1 MPQASQEPSSA
12 ACAGSDWRSLP
23 TGWFTHPLVS
33 LPNPLE
39 EAPESPD
46 RIEAIET
53 RLMLG
58 GFEDCVRRVE
68 CGPAAREDVL
78 LAHDEDYLDALERAS
93 AGDARALAR
102 FAEPDTR
109 VGSDTFGCAMASAG
123 AVVRAVDA
131 VFSRSVRNAFCA
143 VRPPGHHA
151 SRDRASGFCYLN
163 NAAIGALH
171 AQRRW
176 RLSRVMVLD
185 FDAHHGDGTEEILA
199 GRPEFRFLSL
209 FQWPLFPHRRMS
221 PQPANALLT
230 PLLAGSDGSDIAR
243 VVEQEWLPE
252 VERFRPELMI
262 LSAGFDAHVEE
273 RIAQLKAAEV
283 DYARITRQ
291 LVEAS
296 VRHCEGRLV
305 SVLEG
310 GYELRSL
317 ARSVFTHLLGL
328 ARTTSVA

>member
-1 MPQASQEPSSA
+1 
-12 ACAGSDWRSLP
+12 
-23 TGWFTHPLVS
+23 
-33 LPNPLE
+33 
-39 EAPESPD
+39 
-46 RIEAIET
+46 
-53 RLMLG
+53 
-58 GFEDCVRRVE
+58 
-68 CGPAAREDVL
+68 
-78 LAHDEDYLDALERAS
+78 
-93 AGDARALAR
+93 
-102 FAEPDTR
+102 
-109 VGSDTFGCAMASAG
+109 
-123 AVVRAVDA
+123 
-131 VFSRSVRNAFCA
+131 
-143 VRPPGHHA
+143 
-151 SRDRASGFCYLN
+151 
-163 NAAIGALH
+163 
-171 AQRRW
+171 
-176 RLSRVMVLD
+176 
-185 FDAHHGDGTEEILA
+185 
-199 GRPEFRFLSL
+199 
-209 FQWPLFPHRRMS
+209 MS